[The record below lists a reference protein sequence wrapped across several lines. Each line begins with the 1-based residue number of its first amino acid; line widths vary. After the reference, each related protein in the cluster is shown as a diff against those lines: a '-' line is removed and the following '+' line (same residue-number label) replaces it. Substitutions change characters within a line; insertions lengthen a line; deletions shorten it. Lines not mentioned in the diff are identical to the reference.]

1 MTPEEF
7 YNAMIEINKKCMDE
21 GEAHAKMDDL
31 MCHLL
36 FSLGYSAGVEVFKTT
51 PMYYYSS

>member
-21 GEAHAKMDDL
+21 EEAHAKMDVL
-31 MCHLL
+31 MCDLL
-36 FSLGYSAGVEVFKTT
+36 SSLGYGVGVEVFKNT
-51 PMYYYSS
+51 PMYYS